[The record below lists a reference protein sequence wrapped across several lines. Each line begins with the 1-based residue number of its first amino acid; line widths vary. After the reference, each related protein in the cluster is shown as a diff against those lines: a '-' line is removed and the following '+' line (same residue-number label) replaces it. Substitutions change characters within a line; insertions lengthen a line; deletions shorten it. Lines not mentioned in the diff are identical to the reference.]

1 MAKVCHYL
9 AGLQAAVRVL
19 GAKTIMYLH
28 LITNVLVVIIG
39 LLCFLQAKCESLN
52 WLDSS
57 NMDGLLL
64 IIEKL
69 CF

>member
-19 GAKTIMYLH
+19 WLKTIMYLH
-28 LITNVLVVIIG
+28 LITDVLVVIIG